1 MTQDGIK
8 MALRDPGQYA
18 LSGSLVAKPDQ
29 VVSVVTML
37 ATVVFFSSAIDL
49 GVIIVTDRS
58 IYHRRKRND
67 Q

>member
-8 MALRDPGQYA
+8 MALRNPGEYA

-29 VVSVVTML
+29 VMSVVTML

-49 GVIIVTDRS
+49 RVIIVTDGS
-58 IYHRRKRND
+58 IHRRRKRND